1 MRQQPKR
8 SAKQD
13 IAGTTT
19 PRTMKKQGPP
29 TPSNLRYSALSG
41 GHQTLQSSKPLNK
54 SHFNKSSEIDKDQ
67 QKDIQIDQRETV
79 DQKNEEDKHNLNF
92 ARLSQEYSQSNNYA
106 DQESENEEYD
116 DFYDETINMMNHK
129 KRQSINME
137 LNMSNLS
144 NEKKLKRKDELLNK
158 SSSFNTENLT
168 SNNNSFR
175 KSE

>member
-1 MRQQPKR
+1 
-8 SAKQD
+8 
-13 IAGTTT
+13 
-19 PRTMKKQGPP
+19 
-29 TPSNLRYSALSG
+29 
-41 GHQTLQSSKPLNK
+41 
-54 SHFNKSSEIDKDQ
+54 
-67 QKDIQIDQRETV
+67 
-79 DQKNEEDKHNLNF
+79 
-92 ARLSQEYSQSNNYA
+92 
-106 DQESENEEYD
+106 
-116 DFYDETINMMNHK
+116 MMNHK